1 MANTIYSKFIIEDK
15 VADLL
20 DTKLSVS
27 PFYTLDTSLTESEGM
42 VKKIHTYTA
51 TGDVADV
58 EKGAGNTTSDDVEVS
73 FTEKEYTVKFTQ
85 GRFPYFDEEAIT
97 DAMLVDVGLQK
108 MSANM
113 VNDLTSKFYAELGKA
128 TKTSTYDASGI
139 TFANVVDAIALFGEN
154 EDGLFML
161 INPSQ
166 KAQLRKNLKDE
177 LKYVE
182 GFVRTGYIGSI
193 CNVPIYTS
201 REVAADTAF
210 IATKEAVTV
219 FTKKEVESE
228 TERDANL
235 RKNTIYARRCNVVAL
250 TDANKVVKM
259 TKATA

>member
-1 MANTIYSKFIIEDK
+1 MAHTIYSNFILANK

-27 PFYTLDTSLTESEGM
+27 PFFTLDTSLTEAEGM
-42 VKKIHTYTA
+42 TKKIHVYTA
-51 TGDVADV
+51 TGDVRDV
-58 EKGAGNTTSDDVEVS
+58 AQGEGNVTGDDVAVS

-85 GRFPYFDEEAIT
+85 GRFPYHDEEAMT
-97 DAMLVDVGLQK
+97 DSMLVDTGLQK

-113 VNDLTSKFYAELGKA
+113 VNDLTSKFYTELGKA
-128 TKTSTYDASGI
+128 TKTQEYPTTGI
-139 TFANVVDAIALFGEN
+139 TFDVVVDAIAQFGED

-161 INPSQ
+161 INPAQ

-177 LKYVE
+177 LKYIE

-193 CNVPIYTS
+193 CNVPVYTS
-201 REVAADTAF
+201 KAVAVDTAF

-228 TERDANL
+228 TEREANP
-235 RKNTIYARRCNVVAL
+235 RKNIIYARRCNVVAL
-250 TDANKVVKM
+250 TDANKVVKL
-259 TKATA
+259 TKTV